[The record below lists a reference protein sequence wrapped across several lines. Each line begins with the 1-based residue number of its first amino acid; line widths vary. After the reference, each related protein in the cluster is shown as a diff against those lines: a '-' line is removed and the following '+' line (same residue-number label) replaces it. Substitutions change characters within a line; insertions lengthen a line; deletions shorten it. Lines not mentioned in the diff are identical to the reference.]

1 MRHLWWGL
9 IPFVAAL
16 VAIRSWWAELADI
29 VGLVT
34 LVCGLAYVVMRTRR
48 PIPPLKAEQGLD
60 KRDVQRDL
68 PPHQADPL
76 PNEDAAI

>member
-16 VAIRSWWAELADI
+16 VAIRAWWAEVADT

-48 PIPPLKAEQGLD
+48 PIPPLRAEQTSSETY
-60 KRDVQRDL
+60 
-68 PPHQADPL
+68 PHRQAGDRGTM
-76 PNEDAAI
+76 N